1 MKIENSNLEWMSF
14 GALANTSNVC
24 ASLSC
29 LQARA
34 AEHLLRLLGSIQW
47 PVMPMKLSLP
57 ADQQSVVVAIWSTPL
72 MASVTAF
79 FIPMEASSLMEHRVS
94 CDIIFALGCSSFT
107 KSRNGCCSTTWNG
120 WSPWTTY
127 FRKALSMDL
136 WDTVLV
142 FTSVVCLM
150 VEVAGRVSGALFLFL
165 DVSASYF
172 LGSLHAFSET
182 VRERHFIS
190 KTT

>member
-1 MKIENSNLEWMSF
+1 MKIENSNSEWMSF
-14 GALANTSNVC
+14 RALANTSNVC
-24 ASLSC
+24 APLSC
-29 LQARA
+29 WQARA

-47 PVMPMKLSLP
+47 PVTPMKLRLL

-72 MASVTAF
+72 IASVTAF
-79 FIPMEASSLMEHRVS
+79 FIPMEASIMEHRVS
-94 CDIIFALGCSSFT
+94 RDIIFALGCSSFT

-127 FRKALSMDL
+127 FRIALSMDR

-150 VEVAGRVSGALFLFL
+150 VEVVGRVSGALFLFL
-165 DVSASYF
+165 DVSSSYF
-172 LGSLHAFSET
+172 L
-182 VRERHFIS
+182 R
-190 KTT
+190 